1 MAAIKFTGVYCKCR
15 INLTATGNVATPA
28 ETEIACVMNAIAL
41 VYSRGRFVH

>member
-28 ETEIACVMNAIAL
+28 ETDIACMMKAIAL
-41 VYSRGRFVH
+41 VHSRGPFVH